1 MVRLVSGVTRR
12 KRGSQARWVGVFAIV
27 VGLMFN
33 PATAAAQLSSGIA
46 GAVEDTTGAVL
57 PGVTVEANS
66 PALIGGARVAVTD
79 NQGQYRIL
87 ELRPGAYTVTFT
99 LPGFGTVVR
108 DGIDL
113 ASNFTA
119 SVNIQLTVGSIEE
132 SVTVSG
138 AAPQVDVQNVVVTT
152 RFSNERLNA
161 VPSSK
166 TLTGIIAMTPNLTFN
181 TAGSR
186 TRQQDVGGDEG

>member
-1 MVRLVSGVTRR
+1 MVRLDPVSGVISAPFSRGVMRYQR
-12 KRGSQARWVGVFAIV
+12 KTTGSQARWVGVFAIV

-33 PATAAAQLSSGIA
+33 GLVYLPATAAAQLSSGIA

-113 ASNFTA
+113 ATNFTA
-119 SVNIQLTVGSIEE
+119 SVNIELTVGSIEE

-138 AAPQVDVQNVVVTT
+138 AAPQVDVQKRRGYDAV
-152 RFSNERLNA
+152 FERA
-161 VPSSK
+161 AQC
-166 TLTGIIAMTPNLTFN
+166 GAE
-181 TAGSR
+181 
-186 TRQQDVGGDEG
+186 Q